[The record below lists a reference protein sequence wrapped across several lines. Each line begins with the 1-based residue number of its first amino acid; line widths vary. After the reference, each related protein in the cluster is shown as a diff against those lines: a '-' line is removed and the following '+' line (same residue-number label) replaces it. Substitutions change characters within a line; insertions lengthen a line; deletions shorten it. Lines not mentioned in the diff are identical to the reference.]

1 LPIAVGI
8 LSSMQSCWT
17 GRHDP
22 TGHSASAIRGRRR
35 FRGGRWRPRPGPRR
49 SAVAPPVRYFRS
61 GLPKCRPPRDAST
74 GAPRLGRE
82 RSHPPAG
89 SWNEQRPP
97 AGEVRR
103 RAHRRRHGRYGAA
116 PFAVALGLRLRNA
129 PAVGVWPLPI
139 SVMPPA
145 SLLPL
150 SGMGSV
156 CRTLGRVASDLAP
169 KLGHIGE
176 DVSLPPQFVGDHRR
190 PD

>member
-1 LPIAVGI
+1 MMIVVFGYPFNKARVNIRPSKFGVSISTPGQGDGTREIAARVA
-8 LSSMQSCWT
+8 
-17 GRHDP
+17 P
-22 TGHSASAIRGRRR
+22 RRR
-35 FRGGRWRPRPGPRR
+35 
-49 SAVAPPVRYFRS
+49 AVAA
-61 GLPKCRPPRDAST
+61 L
-74 GAPRLGRE
+74 
-82 RSHPPAG
+82 PPARR
-89 SWNEQRPP
+89 ELKRARPP

-103 RAHRRRHGRYGAA
+103 RAHRRLHGRYGAA

-129 PAVGVWPLPI
+129 PAVGIWPLPI

-169 KLGHIGE
+169 KLGHISE

>member
-1 LPIAVGI
+1 MAAPPRPAAQRGSAAGALFPLRAAEVPSAAGRI
-8 LSSMQSCWT
+8 L
-17 GRHDP
+17 GRTAP
-22 TGHSASAIRGRRR
+22 RPRTVPPARGELERAKTAGRR
-35 FRGGRWRPRPGPRR
+35 
-49 SAVAPPVRYFRS
+49 
-61 GLPKCRPPRDAST
+61 
-74 GAPRLGRE
+74 GAT
-82 RSHPPAG
+82 AG
-89 SWNEQRPP
+89 
-97 AGEVRR
+97 AC
-103 RAHRRRHGRYGAA
+103 RYGAA

-129 PAVGVWPLPI
+129 PAVGIRPLPI